1 MRIETIEINGHTIW
15 ILIDQLRTYSHDKR
29 LVETK
34 TEFLCYY
41 KLTEPN
47 TFNYGELIKDV
58 KGIPI
63 IFKTPEEAIKY
74 ADSELSRRMK

>member
-41 KLTEPN
+41 K
-47 TFNYGELIKDV
+47 ID
-58 KGIPI
+58 
-63 IFKTPEEAIKY
+63 
-74 ADSELSRRMK
+74 

>member
-1 MRIETIEINGHTIW
+1 
-15 ILIDQLRTYSHDKR
+15 
-29 LVETK
+29 
-34 TEFLCYY
+34 
-41 KLTEPN
+41 LTEPN